1 LLNRL
6 LYARFAWA
14 LCRIVKD
21 SDLSEKLFKFNEQ
34 EISNDRGKGTK
45 IVNRMKRQRLGNSLD
60 DSSRANTSNQ
70 KLPKG
75 DLLMH
80 RFAVFLLTS
89 MQVLYLRNSAM
100 EMKHFLIKVSN
111 QQIASFCFLIN
122 SIESQQSVDS
132 EEHAKAQQTLPH
144 LCMCYSTCV
153 RLTHNVIPV
162 YGFRPPTK
170 DEFEDVIWY
179 PGRKAVER
187 RKLEYIRRHPQIQA
201 YSGPFLPDNYSLD
214 DEE

>member
-45 IVNRMKRQRLGNSLD
+45 IIDRMKRKRPGNTDSLD
-60 DSSRANTSNQ
+60 DSSCANTSNQ
-70 KLPKG
+70 KLPEGPLPAKECYG
-75 DLLMH
+75 NEAFSD
-80 RFAVFLLTS
+80 
-89 MQVLYLRNSAM
+89 Q
-100 EMKHFLIKVSN
+100 
-111 QQIASFCFLIN
+111 
-122 SIESQQSVDS
+122 ESQRSVDS
-132 EEHAKAQQTLPH
+132 EEHIKAQQTLPD
-144 LCMCYSTCV
+144 LF
-153 RLTHNVIPV
+153 

-214 DEE
+214 DKE